1 MSKTRFFGNLIKTN
15 PTLPTANSS
24 SAYGTATGIWTL
36 EEAGAFRAS
45 GDWPVPGSVPGA
57 PTITGVTAGNAQVIV
72 AFNANADAGS
82 FTVSS
87 FTALSSSGESAS
99 GSSSPLTVTGLT
111 NGNAVTFTVTAT
123 NAAGAS
129 SASSASDSAT
139 PIAAKG
145 FMIGGNASN
154 VIQTITFS
162 STGNATDY
170 GDLTTTNTRHPV
182 ASGSATRSVV
192 FGGFDGSSH
201 LNTIQYFDNTSSG
214 DASDFGDLTA
224 GNAFG
229 ASYSSSTRAWSVGG
243 NSGVKM
249 EYVTISSTGNATDA
263 GDLQASSHYQTS
275 ATSSSTRGIIMGG
288 GDNSGSYGTYDHI
301 EYHTITSTG
310 NSSDFGDM
318 TVAHGYHGS
327 GGTSTVAVA
336 AAGRSGSYSNNTNVI
351 EYVTIASTGNG
362 SDFGDLTTGATSDV
376 GACSGGGRMCIFGGY
391 LSNSTVNTIGY
402 ITISSAGNTSDFG
415 DLLAANYEIG
425 GNSNSHGGIA

>member
-1 MSKTRFFGNLIKTN
+1 MH
-15 PTLPTANSS
+15 
-24 SAYGTATGIWTL
+24 L
-36 EEAGAFRAS
+36 ER
-45 GDWPVPGSVPGA
+45 P
-57 PTITGVTAGNAQVIV
+57 
-72 AFNANADAGS
+72 
-82 FTVSS
+82 
-87 FTALSSSGESAS
+87 
-99 GSSSPLTVTGLT
+99 
-111 NGNAVTFTVTAT
+111 
-123 NAAGAS
+123 
-129 SASSASDSAT
+129 
-139 PIAAKG
+139 
-145 FMIGGNASN
+145 
-154 VIQTITFS
+154 
-162 STGNATDY
+162 
-170 GDLTTTNTRHPV
+170 
-182 ASGSATRSVV
+182 
-192 FGGFDGSSH
+192 
-201 LNTIQYFDNTSSG
+201 
-214 DASDFGDLTA
+214 
-224 GNAFG
+224 
-229 ASYSSSTRAWSVGG
+229 YSSSTRAWSVGG